1 MIRRFFSDVKNA
13 WAFYD
18 WANSVYPLV
27 ITTAIFPLFYE
38 GITSSTGTDKVI
50 FLGFEFVNTALIS
63 YVGALGFLVVSVL
76 VPILSGIADYSD
88 SKKKFLRG
96 FAYLGSFS
104 CMGLYFF
111 NLENLFIGLL
121 FYLLALIGFWGS
133 IVFYNAYLPLVAPTE
148 EHDRLSAKGYSLG
161 YLGSS
166 VLLII
171 CLSLYLSGIMPAKV
185 SFLLTGIWWILF
197 SQFTLRKLPEGV
209 ASTDPGKKILWKGF
223 QEINKVLLSLKDHLA
238 LRRFLISFFVYSM
251 GVQTV
256 MLVAVYFGTKEI
268 AWADESEKTT
278 GLIVSVLIIQFIA
291 IPGANFMARL
301 SERIGNIRT
310 LMLANSLWVII
321 CLVALW
327 IETPLHFYC
336 TAGFVGFV
344 MGGIQSMSRSTYS
357 KLLPKTHDTAS
368 YFSFYDV
375 AEKVG
380 IVIGLF
386 LFAFFEEW
394 GDMRSSIVSL
404 ILFFFLGLLLLFRM
418 PKRSVLEGRNQ

>member
-38 GITSSTGTDKVI
+38 GITSESGSDKVV
-50 FLGFEFVNTALIS
+50 FLGVEFVNTALIS
-63 YVGALGFLVVSVL
+63 YVGALGFLIVSVL
-76 VPILSGIADYSD
+76 VPVLSGIADYSD
-88 SKKKFLRG
+88 SKKKFLRA

-111 NLENLFIGLL
+111 TIDNLFVGLL

-133 IVFYNAYLPLVAPTE
+133 IVFYNAYLPLVAPVE

-166 VLLII
+166 ILLII
-171 CLSLYLSGIMPAKV
+171 CLALYLSGLMPVKV
-185 SFLLTGIWWILF
+185 SFLLTGIWWMLF
-197 SQFTLRKLPEGV
+197 SQFTLRKLPEGKV
-209 ASTDPGKKILWKGF
+209 SVEPGKMILWKGF
-223 QEINKVLLSLKDHLA
+223 REINKVLISLKDHLA
-238 LRRFLISFFVYSM
+238 LRRFLVAFFVYSM

-268 AWADESEKTT
+268 AWADDGEKTT

-291 IPGANFMARL
+291 IPGAHFMARL

-327 IETPLHFYC
+327 IKTPLHFYC

-357 KLLPKTHDTAS
+357 KLLPKTNDTAS

-386 LFAFFEEW
+386 IFAFFEEW
-394 GDMRSSIVSL
+394 GDMRTSIVSL

-418 PKRSVLEGRNQ
+418 PKRIVLEGKG

>member
-1 MIRRFFSDVKNA
+1 MIGKYFSDKRNA

-38 GITSSTGTDKVI
+38 RISSQSGSDKVI
-50 FLGFEFVNTALIS
+50 FIGHEFVNTALIS
-63 YVGALGFLVVSVL
+63 YVGALGFLIVSLL

-88 SKKKFLRG
+88 SKKKFLSG
-96 FAYLGSFS
+96 FAYLGSLS

-111 NLENLFIGLL
+111 SMENLFIGLL

-133 IVFYNAYLPLVAPTE
+133 IVFYNAYLPLVAPPE
-148 EHDRLSAKGYSLG
+148 EHDRLSARGYSMG

-166 VLLII
+166 LLLII
-171 CLSLYLSGIMPAKV
+171 CLTLYLTGLMDVKV
-185 SFLLTGIWWILF
+185 SFLLTGLWWMGFAQL
-197 SQFTLRKLPEGV
+197 TLRKLPEGK
-209 ASTDPGKKILWKGF
+209 SKNESSKLILFKGF
-223 QEINKVLLSLKDHLA
+223 REINQVLRSLKVHLA
-238 LRRFLISFFVYSM
+238 LRRFLMAFFIYSM

-268 AWADESEKTT
+268 AWASDSEKTT
-278 GLIVSVLIIQFIA
+278 GLIISVLIIQFIA
-291 IPGANFMARL
+291 IPGAHLMARL
-301 SERIGNIRT
+301 SGRFGNIAT
-310 LMLANSLWVII
+310 LMLANGMWVLL
-321 CLVALW
+321 CLIALW
-327 IETPLHFYC
+327 IETPMQFYC
-336 TAGFVGFV
+336 TAAFVGFV
-344 MGGIQSMSRSTYS
+344 MGGTQSMSRSTYS

-368 YFSFYDV
+368 FFSFYDV

-394 GDMRSSIVSL
+394 GDMRTSIVSL
-404 ILFFFLGLLLLFRM
+404 VTFFFCGLLLLFRM
-418 PKRSVLEGRNQ
+418 PKRSVLDAKN

>member
-171 CLSLYLSGIMPAKV
+171 CLSLYLSGIMPVKV